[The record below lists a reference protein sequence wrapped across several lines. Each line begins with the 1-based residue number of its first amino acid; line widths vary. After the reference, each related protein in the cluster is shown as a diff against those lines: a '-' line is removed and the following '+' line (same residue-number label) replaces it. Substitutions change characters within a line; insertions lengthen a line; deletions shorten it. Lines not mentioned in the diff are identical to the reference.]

1 MGAQAKALLKMKH
14 DEINPADIGIQGGI
28 FVGLTPID
36 VRALEDNVVRFVA
49 AQSILDGLASTPGG
63 LAIRDILPDMDLRDA
78 SNVAIAKR
86 EWIQPVTGGFQS
98 TGQTGSV
105 ETQIYQ
111 TNKDADNTQKVI
123 CVFGIM
129 AINGG
134 PTDAA
139 TAINANS
146 IVWKRSNS
154 KTIDIWQIQVVDSI
168 IGRTAW
174 ARTPV
179 LFKKGDNARIDF
191 TAKST
196 VSSGAVD
203 NIILVGKV
211 GEPIGK
217 SING

>member
-1 MGAQAKALLKMKH
+1 LGAQAKALLKMKH
-14 DEINPADIGIQGGI
+14 DEINPADIGIQGGVFI
-28 FVGLTPID
+28 GLTPID

-49 AQSILDGLASTPGG
+49 AQSILDGLATTAGG
-63 LAIRDILPDMDLRDA
+63 LAIRDILPDQDLRDQ
-78 SNVAIAKR
+78 NNQAITPR
-86 EWIQPVTGGFQS
+86 NWIQPVSGGYTGGQG
-98 TGQTGSV
+98 GQT

-111 TNKDADNTQKVI
+111 TNKDADNTQKVV

-139 TAINANS
+139 TAVNLNS

-154 KTIDIWQIQVVDSI
+154 KTIDIWQVQALDSVV
-168 IGRTAW
+168 GRTVW

-179 LFKKGDNARIDF
+179 LYKKGDNARIDF
-191 TAKST
+191 IGKST
-196 VSSGAVD
+196 LLSGAVD
-203 NIILVGKV
+203 NLILVGKV

-217 SING
+217 TING

>member
-14 DEINPADIGIQGGI
+14 DEINSSDIGIQGGI
-28 FVGLTPID
+28 FIGLTPID

-49 AQSILDGLASTPGG
+49 AQSILDGLATTPGG
-63 LAIRDILPDMDLRDA
+63 LAIRDILPDQDLRDQ
-78 SNVAIAKR
+78 NNQAITPR
-86 EWIQPVTGGFQS
+86 NWRQPVSGGWQGAQG
-98 TGQTGSV
+98 GQT

-111 TNKDADNTQKVI
+111 TNKDCDNTQKVM
-123 CVFGIM
+123 CVMGIK

-139 TAINANS
+139 TAINLNS

-154 KTIDIWQIQVVDSI
+154 KTIDIWHVEVIDY
-168 IGRTAW
+168 GLDRTAW

-179 LFKKGDNARIDF
+179 LYKKGDNARIDF
-191 TAKST
+191 VGRST
-196 VSSGAVD
+196 LASGAVD
-203 NIILVGKV
+203 NIILIGKI

-217 SING
+217 TING

>member
-1 MGAQAKALLKMKH
+1 MKH

-49 AQSILDGLASTPGG
+49 AQSILDGLATTPGG
-63 LAIRDILPDMDLRDA
+63 LAIRDILPELDLRDQ
-78 SNVAIAKR
+78 NNQAIAPR
-86 EWIQPVTGGFQS
+86 NWIQPVSGGWQGAQGGA
-98 TGQTGSV
+98 T
-105 ETQIYQ
+105 ETQVYQ
-111 TNKDADNTQKVI
+111 TNKDSDNTQKVI

-154 KTIDIWQIQVVDSI
+154 KTIDIWHIQVVDSI
-168 IGRTAW
+168 IGRTCW

-179 LFKKGDNARIDF
+179 LYKKGDNARIDLVG
-191 TAKST
+191 KST
-196 VSSGAVD
+196 LVSGATD
-203 NIILVGKV
+203 NIIFVGKV

-217 SING
+217 TING

>member
-1 MGAQAKALLKMKH
+1 MKH

-49 AQSILDGLASTPGG
+49 AQSILDGLATTPGG
-63 LAIRDILPDMDLRDA
+63 LAIRDILPELDLRDQNNA
-78 SNVAIAKR
+78 AITPR
-86 EWIQPVTGGFQS
+86 NWIQPVSGGWTTGLG
-98 TGQTGSV
+98 GQTES
-105 ETQIYQ
+105 QIYQ
-111 TNKDADNTQKVI
+111 TNKDCDNTQKVL

-139 TAINANS
+139 TAVNANS

-154 KTIDIWQIQVVDSI
+154 KTIDIWHIQVVDSI
-168 IGRTAW
+168 IGRTCW

-179 LFKKGDNARIDF
+179 LYKKGDNARVDF
-191 TAKST
+191 VAKST
-196 VSSGAVD
+196 TLSGAVD

-217 SING
+217 TING

>member
-14 DEINPADIGIQGGI
+14 DEINSADIGIQGGI
-28 FVGLTPID
+28 FIGLTPID

-49 AQSILDGLASTPGG
+49 AQSILDGLATTPGG
-63 LAIRDILPDMDLRDA
+63 LAIRDILPDLDLRDQL
-78 SNVAIAKR
+78 NQAIIPR
-86 EWIQPVTGGFQS
+86 NWRQPVSGGWQGAQNGA
-98 TGQTGSV
+98 T
-105 ETQIYQ
+105 ETQVYQ
-111 TNKDADNTQKVI
+111 TNKDADNTQKVV
-123 CVFGIM
+123 CVMGIK

-139 TAINANS
+139 TAINTNS

-154 KTIDIWQIQVVDSI
+154 RTIDIWQIETVDF
-168 IGRTAW
+168 GQDRTAW

-179 LFKKGDNARIDF
+179 LYKKGDNARIDF
-191 TAKST
+191 VGRST
-196 VSSGAVD
+196 LVSGAVD

-217 SING
+217 TING